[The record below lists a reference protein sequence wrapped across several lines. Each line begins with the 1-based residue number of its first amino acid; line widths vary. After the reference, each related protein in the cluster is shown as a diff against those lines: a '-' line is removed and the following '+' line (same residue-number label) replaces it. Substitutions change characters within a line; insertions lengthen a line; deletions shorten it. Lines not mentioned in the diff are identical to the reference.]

1 MGKPLKKKRGVITQ
15 SNKPIAALDT
25 KGAIANNSI
34 SVSPTLPPK
43 PVAAEALGTPLGVN
57 SSSFDNTIDR
67 YNQSDRMLNT
77 GRQGFAETYARY
89 ADPATP
95 PVISSTP
102 YITGPQINRD
112 TGEITQNPLTWM
124 LTGDDMGNFKPTNPV
139 GPVNP
144 VNPVNPVDPPKP
156 PVGPID
162 PPEFVDP
169 PQVKDYDGVGIGAET
184 FDIKTGKPID
194 YEIETP
200 KGYGWGTPLG
210 DFRFYEDPGMTNPPA
225 ETRPGVGPV
234 PLPSGDRDGE
244 RPLVFKD
251 PVVIRH
257 PKPLQGEPKTTTD
270 GDTTTIENTTPF
282 KGPYKQTDGS
292 FQEIAGSVLGGIE
305 SMADAVLGKTQF
317 DQYPRPESEKFVA
330 RKAGKLNDLMKGY
343 GAEMFEWWETQGV
356 PAALTDRTPFGP
368 DYAHSLKNLGKVIEN
383 KDNIKTQEYG
393 KAHFL
398 AILNTANMI
407 AAVGPAAAIPPAAV
421 ILSKEIMAGLK
432 NSLADHPELRGNPI
446 QDVIHGSTWVLG
458 QTLEKAYNATLGN
471 LTGKID
477 DAKLKE
483 KLSKLNISEMMKTP
497 EVPTGVK
504 ITIDPNEPRVDHL
517 KPQNDP
523 LDLGTTEQK
532 LVSGT
537 PVTASREMRKPQPVE
552 AGETAT
558 ADTIRVGKPVTD
570 PVGSP
575 FVGQD
580 DSAGGFTTEV
590 SGSLSKGKPE
600 VSEAK
605 TLFGPLGTRPSKPEP
620 VEDDRLTETQLD
632 EGIDIEQSTVE
643 TDDVTEL
650 VDLMLGEVPT
660 EGKFDPDYVDPD
672 KVDPNA
678 KREKTEGKFT
688 EEEKKEQQKQQEEL
702 DRKQE
707 DAEYIDKLAGEV
719 TTPSLGKPV
728 REFKGDVGKLVYD
741 KDTKRPRPTV
751 KYDKEEFKGQPVT
764 SKVEG
769 EVVGEG
775 IAEDSI
781 GRDADKLR
789 ELEQEQEERE
799 KGMGNAEAGMP
810 EAEAAFERGEIDAE
824 TMLKIRQQVG
834 LERRQNDYKE
844 NGNFKDDATN
854 EAFSKGAYNWLEHG
868 TDDYTGKVD
877 TNADANERAI
887 NDIEKAIG
895 DLNYYYDRLEGE
907 LGYDD
912 TEGLREVQ
920 RERDG
925 AVGEYEGKLRDIQI
939 SRASGEGL
947 VEFKT
952 ESAVEIYL
960 NNPGITAGEAVE
972 QALSQAKGAGDYIY
986 DENRKDSSVKAA
998 NFWAEIS
1005 GKVADQIGNITQ
1017 KTSDAKNANAI
1028 AAGKKAN
1035 ERAEATGEV
1044 TKGIKD
1050 KSDKQL
1056 AKNQADAEKFTKE
1069 METYYKKLAKTEPL
1083 LGAKGSADLAK
1094 LGVTGKILYSGDDG
1108 GLVKVKN
1115 KDGKVISFAYVDP
1128 DTKGAIDQK
1137 MEGWVSESEL
1147 KQYIDS
1153 RNVIVPDPSTAYVPG
1168 SDNAPESGPIPLPTG
1183 YPTRIPSP

>member
-43 PVAAEALGTPLGVN
+43 PVAVEALGTPLGVN

-124 LTGDDMGNFKPTNPV
+124 LTGDDMANLKPPKPV
-139 GPVNP
+139 EP
-144 VNPVNPVDPPKP
+144 VNPVNPVDPPEP
-156 PVGPID
+156 PVGPIGPID
-162 PPEFVDP
+162 PINQVEP
-169 PQVKDYDGVGIGAET
+169 PNYDRYADTPMVRY
-184 FDIKTGKPID
+184 DIENAKPTD

-200 KGYGWGTPLG
+200 EGYGWGTPLG
-210 DFRFYEDPGMTNPPA
+210 DFRFYEHPGMTEPPA
-225 ETRPGVGPV
+225 ENRPGVGPV

-257 PKPLQGEPKTTTD
+257 PKPLQGERTTTD
-270 GDTTTIENTTPF
+270 GDTTIIENTTPF

-305 SMADAVLGKTQF
+305 SMADAILGKTQF

-368 DYAHSLKNLGKVIEN
+368 DYAHSLKNLGKIIEN

-393 KAHFL
+393 QAQFL

-407 AAVGPAAAIPPAAV
+407 AAVGPAAAIPPAVV

-497 EVPTGVK
+497 KVPTGVK
-504 ITIDPNEPRVDHL
+504 ITIDPNKPKVDHL

-523 LDLGTTEQK
+523 FDLGTTEQK

-558 ADTIRVGKPVTD
+558 ADVVRVGKPVTD
-570 PVGSP
+570 TVGSP
-575 FVGQD
+575 FVGQGVP
-580 DSAGGFTTEV
+580 AGGFTTEA
-590 SGSLSKGKPE
+590 SGSLFKGKPE

-605 TLFGPLGTRPSKPEP
+605 TLFGPLGTRPPEP
-620 VEDDRLTETQLD
+620 LPEDDRLTGSQLD
-632 EGIDIEQSTVE
+632 EGIDIEQGTVE

-660 EGKFDPDYVDPD
+660 EGKFDPDYVNPD

-719 TTPSLGKPV
+719 TTPSIGKPV
-728 REFKGDVGKLVYD
+728 RAFKGDVGKLVYD
-741 KDTKRPRPTV
+741 KDTQRPQPTV
-751 KYDKEEFKGQPVT
+751 KDDREEFKGQPVT

-810 EAEAAFERGEIDAE
+810 EAEDAFERGEIDAE

-868 TDDYTGKVD
+868 TDDYEAEVD
-877 TNADANERAI
+877 TDLLADNQNIAT
-887 NDIEKAIG
+887 IEGAMLKV
-895 DLNYYYDRLEGE
+895 NYQYDQLEETVQNSAEYG
-907 LGYDD
+907 GWGIQTFQQKVNQDAA
-912 TEGLREVQ
+912 LREVK
-920 RERDG
+920 RDRD
-925 AVGEYEGKLRDIQI
+925 AALEGYNQQIRDIQ
-939 SRASGEGL
+939 ANNAMGAG
-947 VEFKT
+947 VEKFT
-952 ESAVEIYL
+952 TQSAVGIYL
-960 NNPGITAGEAVE
+960 NNPNITPEEAVE
-972 QALSQAKGAGDYIY
+972 QAQAQAAGAADKLYDESRQSAEIKASNFWHDITEQVSGQIFNISQQQRDAKSASNTAETAQREEDFKASQA
-986 DENRKDSSVKAA
+986 V
-998 NFWAEIS
+998 
-1005 GKVADQIGNITQ
+1005 TQ
-1017 KTSDAKNANAI
+1017 A
-1028 AAGKKAN
+1028 
-1035 ERAEATGEV
+1035 
-1044 TKGIKD
+1044 IKD
-1050 KSDKQL
+1050 KSDARR
-1056 AKNQADAEKFTKE
+1056 AKSQADAKKFTEE
-1069 METYYKKLAKTEPL
+1069 MRAYYEKLAETEPL

-1153 RNVIVPDPSTAYVPG
+1153 RNVIVPDPSTAY
-1168 SDNAPESGPIPLPTG
+1168 
-1183 YPTRIPSP
+1183 PTRIPSP

>member
-1 MGKPLKKKRGVITQ
+1 MGKPLTKDQLNIMLGPSRRFAKRGVITQ

-25 KGAIANNSI
+25 KGAAANNSI

-43 PVAAEALGTPLGVN
+43 PIAVQALGTPLGMN
-57 SSSFDNTIDR
+57 SSSFDNAIDR

-89 ADPATP
+89 ADPTTP
-95 PVISSTP
+95 PVISNTP

-139 GPVNP
+139 GPV
-144 VNPVNPVDPPKP
+144 DPPKPPVP

-162 PPEFVDP
+162 PVGPINQVEP
-169 PQVKDYDGVGIGAET
+169 PNYDDTGTGIVRYDVEN
-184 FDIKTGKPID
+184 IKPID

-200 KGYGWGTPLG
+200 EGYGWGTPLG

-244 RPLVFKD
+244 RPLEFRD

-257 PKPLQGEPKTTTD
+257 PRPLQGEPNTTTD
-270 GDTTTIENTTPF
+270 GDTTTIENATPF

-305 SMADAVLGKTQF
+305 SMTDAVLGKTQF

-356 PAALTDRTPFGP
+356 PAALSDRTPFGP
-368 DYAHSLKNLGKVIEN
+368 DYGHSLKNLGKIIEN

-393 KAHFL
+393 KAQFL

-407 AAVGPAAAIPPAAV
+407 AAVGPMAAIPPAV
-421 ILSKEIMAGLK
+421 VTLSKEIMAGLK

-446 QDVIHGSTWVLG
+446 QDVIHGTTWVLG
-458 QTLEKAYNATLGN
+458 KTLEKTYNKTLGN

-504 ITIDPNEPRVDHL
+504 ITIDPNKPRVDHL

-552 AGETAT
+552 VGETAT
-558 ADTIRVGKPVTD
+558 ADTIRVEKPVTD
-570 PVGSP
+570 AIGSP
-575 FVGQD
+575 FVGQSV
-580 DSAGGFTTEV
+580 SAGPAPEV
-590 SGSLSKGKPE
+590 SGSLFSGDPE

-620 VEDDRLTETQLD
+620 VEDDRLTKSQLD
-632 EGIDIEQSTVE
+632 EGIDIQQGTVE

-660 EGKFDPDYVDPD
+660 EGKFDPNYVDPD
-672 KVDPNA
+672 RVDPNA

-707 DAEYIDKLAGEV
+707 DAEYEDKLAGEV
-719 TTPSLGKPV
+719 TTPSLGRPV
-728 REFKGDVGKLVYD
+728 REFKGDVGKPVYD
-741 KDTKRPRPTV
+741 KDTQKPQPAV
-751 KYDKEEFKGQPVT
+751 KDDKEEFKGQPVT

-769 EVVGEG
+769 EVVEYDEDPRDRRDRDDKDRMDLRDRDPKVPLAERTPDDLKPLPSNENEVEFTEPTKDKRYDIQFGDGSVHNVDEETYLRETKQDENG
-775 IAEDSI
+775 VSNARPYIKPETLKELEDLGIKPAENPIDPYANVLAENVKVAVDQNGNVLDHTEVGFDPGKIAGFEFRNKDFPVRSKEDPADGKESANHRAEIAELEGQFESGSFNKQQGQVTDTNTDQTDSQSSDQKKYGLTASGNWKDESDRSKWPEIVASQSPQYNQKTQQFDLMYNPLLPSSMLPDHPQYYGNNPENPLNINPDVNVEYTKSDNKNDPIVDWI
-781 GRDADKLR
+781 GQAGLPQYTTIPDFEGTGDSLRSVDRPVKL
-789 ELEQEQEERE
+789 EYEQSLSQT
-799 KGMGNAEAGMP
+799 GSG
-810 EAEAAFERGEIDAE
+810 D
-824 TMLKIRQQVG
+824 TWQ
-834 LERRQNDYKE
+834 YKYRYV
-844 NGNFKDDATN
+844 DR
-854 EAFSKGAYNWLEHG
+854 
-868 TDDYTGKVD
+868 YTGQPVG
-877 TNADANERAI
+877 N
-887 NDIEKAIG
+887 G
-895 DLNYYYDRLEGE
+895 MWNYWMPPGE
-907 LGYDD
+907 
-912 TEGLREVQ
+912 
-920 RERDG
+920 
-925 AVGEYEGKLRDIQI
+925 
-939 SRASGEGL
+939 
-947 VEFKT
+947 
-952 ESAVEIYL
+952 
-960 NNPGITAGEAVE
+960 
-972 QALSQAKGAGDYIY
+972 
-986 DENRKDSSVKAA
+986 
-998 NFWAEIS
+998 
-1005 GKVADQIGNITQ
+1005 
-1017 KTSDAKNANAI
+1017 
-1028 AAGKKAN
+1028 
-1035 ERAEATGEV
+1035 
-1044 TKGIKD
+1044 
-1050 KSDKQL
+1050 
-1056 AKNQADAEKFTKE
+1056 
-1069 METYYKKLAKTEPL
+1069 
-1083 LGAKGSADLAK
+1083 
-1094 LGVTGKILYSGDDG
+1094 
-1108 GLVKVKN
+1108 
-1115 KDGKVISFAYVDP
+1115 
-1128 DTKGAIDQK
+1128 
-1137 MEGWVSESEL
+1137 
-1147 KQYIDS
+1147 
-1153 RNVIVPDPSTAYVPG
+1153 
-1168 SDNAPESGPIPLPTG
+1168 
-1183 YPTRIPSP
+1183 